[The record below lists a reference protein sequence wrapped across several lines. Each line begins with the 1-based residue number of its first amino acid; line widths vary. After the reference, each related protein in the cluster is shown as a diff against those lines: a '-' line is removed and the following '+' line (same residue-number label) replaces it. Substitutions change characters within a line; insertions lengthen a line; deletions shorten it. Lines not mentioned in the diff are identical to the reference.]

1 MQRISLTQ
9 GQFATVD
16 DEDFEWLNQW
26 TWCGGCSKK
35 NCCTKGLM
43 YYAKRT
49 GISMHRQILGL
60 KAGDKRRVKHINR
73 NNLDNRRS
81 NLEIVCIKKKIV
93 CIEKKIASTK
103 RSRWKELVYKYV

>member
-26 TWCGGCSKK
+26 PWYAVCRGR
-35 NCCTKGLM
+35 GL
-43 YYAKRT
+43 YYAERL

-60 KAGDKRRVKHINR
+60 KLGDRRRAEHINR
-73 NNLDNRRS
+73 DKLDNRRS
-81 NLEIVCIKKKIV
+81 NLKIV
-93 CIEKKIASTK
+93 STR
-103 RSRWKELVYKYV
+103 RSRLKDLCDKYV

>member
-1 MQRISLTQ
+1 MKQISLTQ

-26 TWCGGCSKK
+26 TWYA
-35 NCCTKGLM
+35 NALVHRCCTKGLM

-60 KAGDKRRVKHINR
+60 KAGDKRRVKHINW

-81 NLEIVCIKKKIV
+81 NLEIV
-93 CIEKKIASTK
+93 STR
-103 RSRWKELVYKYV
+103 RSRLKDLCDKYV